1 MAMTTSAERSENL
14 AQSIDSAVK
23 QYCEE
28 RGRADTRAK
37 GDGFSIWCLKVVFGF
52 EHDDAVDSLLD
63 GRDDRSIDAVA
74 SDGNK
79 LIVLQGK
86 YNSHDWSELTKFRTD
101 AETVLSG
108 SAKELPAR
116 LRPAAARLRDQQFAG
131 LPVALYYITNARF
144 TGGDDARIG
153 SLSGDPVVE
162 AWDLDRICDE
172 LTERESQR
180 PINAPSH
187 PVRLRPL
194 SILPHG
200 DSLLAPVSLIEFSRF
215 VEDGQRW
222 LFDSNVRQYLSRS
235 KINIGIRETVK
246 THPDQF
252 WRYNNGVTMVVD
264 KFELADDGSVL
275 LWKPQIVNGCQTSLS
290 IAKVIADMDERERGA
305 IDGSLLL
312 RIIHEDSDDE
322 RRNITQFTNRQN
334 AVRGKDF
341 FALKDFQAR
350 LKRRI
355 DALGYFYEIQTGS
368 FDMLLRSAK
377 ESLKGDSRFS
387 HLAWARRDFR
397 ILAIEAAKC
406 HAAAF
411 RGLISVCYSNPGELA
426 PNGEMY
432 DKVFP
437 ADLPDEPDLFLTPFL
452 LMKHA
457 EASLGYG
464 STRGDAWRRRGR
476 YVFVWAAF
484 RLLTEALQ
492 AANRLDAGEDLGVGK
507 VALVRAVCTTP
518 DLTDQLVALADR
530 VLDGYFSDSAI
541 FKLINTDIFAF
552 LKGPIEKKDS
562 IEILDMKVRAALD
575 GAAGRHFVE
584 SLREAIPA

>member
-1 MAMTTSAERSENL
+1 MTD
-14 AQSIDSAVK
+14 QS
-23 QYCEE
+23 C
-28 RGRADTRAK
+28 
-37 GDGFSIWCLKVVFGF
+37 W
-52 EHDDAVDSLLD
+52 
-63 GRDDRSIDAVA
+63 
-74 SDGNK
+74 
-79 LIVLQGK
+79 
-86 YNSHDWSELTKFRTD
+86 
-101 AETVLSG
+101 
-108 SAKELPAR
+108 
-116 LRPAAARLRDQQFAG
+116 
-131 LPVALYYITNARF
+131 
-144 TGGDDARIG
+144 
-153 SLSGDPVVE
+153 
-162 AWDLDRICDE
+162 
-172 LTERESQR
+172 
-180 PINAPSH
+180 
-187 PVRLRPL
+187 
-194 SILPHG
+194 
-200 DSLLAPVSLIEFSRF
+200 
-215 VEDGQRW
+215 
-222 LFDSNVRQYLSRS
+222 
-235 KINIGIRETVK
+235 
-246 THPDQF
+246 
-252 WRYNNGVTMVVD
+252 
-264 KFELADDGSVL
+264 
-275 LWKPQIVNGCQTSLS
+275 WKPQIVNGCQTSLS

-411 RGLISVCYSNPGELA
+411 RGLISVATRIWGTCAEWRDVRQGFPG
-426 PNGEMY
+426 N
-432 DKVFP
+432 
-437 ADLPDEPDLFLTPFL
+437 PDEPDLFLTPFL

-492 AANRLDAGEDLGVGK
+492 AANRLDAGGGLGVGK
-507 VALVRAVCTTP
+507 VAL
-518 DLTDQLVALADR
+518 
-530 VLDGYFSDSAI
+530 G
-541 FKLINTDIFAF
+541 
-552 LKGPIEKKDS
+552 
-562 IEILDMKVRAALD
+562 
-575 GAAGRHFVE
+575 AGRLHHT
-584 SLREAIPA
+584 RPH